1 MKILRS
7 LDALFVISNQL
18 KSLYIDMG
26 LDEDRIHIVNMFVDT
41 TRFEGLKKRLR
52 RIILHIAAQY
62 LLIKMVLIFLLKP
75 FRNFI

>member
-41 TRFEGLKKRLR
+41 TRFEGLKKN
-52 RIILHIAAQY
+52 
-62 LLIKMVLIFLLKP
+62 V
-75 FRNFI
+75 